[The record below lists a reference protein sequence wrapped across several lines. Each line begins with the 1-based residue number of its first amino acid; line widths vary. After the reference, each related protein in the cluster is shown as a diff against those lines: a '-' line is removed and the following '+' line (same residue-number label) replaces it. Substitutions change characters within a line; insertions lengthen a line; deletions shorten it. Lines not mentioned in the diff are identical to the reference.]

1 MYFIHGRKNY
11 ICFSEKQLKVIY
23 STENFEIL
31 ISTMNQDSLDFLIPM
46 FPFSHFSNF
55 RILIVNQTQNQ
66 KLLISDYPNIRVIN
80 SEEKGLSKSR
90 NTAFQNAVGEILL
103 IADDDVVFQEGFNS
117 KIINAY
123 NEFQNAAAIKFC
135 VLKSDGNRMKN
146 YPSVSKKNSNILNI
160 LDTSSIEITLNKK
173 KVGAANIQ
181 FDEKFG
187 LGSIFE
193 IGEEAIFLSDLKKK
207 GRQIA
212 FVPEI
217 IVKHDKPTSS
227 EKENLIEKYYNQ
239 GALFTRIFNKNY
251 IFWIFVKFFF
261 DLKQGKIKLSAIKK
275 LLKSAKN
282 GHKEFESAI

>member
-1 MYFIHGRKNY
+1 MHAIQARKNY

-23 STENFEIL
+23 SSENFEIL
-31 ISTMNQDSLDFLIPM
+31 ISTMNRDSLDFLIPM

-55 RILIVNQTQNQ
+55 SILIVNQTQNQ

-90 NTAFQNAVGEILL
+90 NAALKNAVGEIVL
-103 IADDDVVFQEGFNS
+103 IADDDIVFQEGFNF

-123 NEFQNAAAIKFC
+123 NEFKNAGAIKFC
-135 VLKSDGNRMKN
+135 AIKSEGSLMKN
-146 YPSVSKKNSNILNI
+146 YPSVSKKDSTILNI
-160 LDTSSIEITLNKK
+160 LDTSSIEVTLNKK
-173 KVGAANIQ
+173 KAEIANIQ

-207 GRQIA
+207 GMQIA

-217 IVKHDKPTSS
+217 IVKHEKSTSS
-227 EKENLIEKYYNQ
+227 AKENLIEKYYNQ
-239 GALFTRIFNKNY
+239 GALFTRIFSKNY
-251 IFWIFVKFFF
+251 IFWIFVKLFF
-261 DLKQGKIKLSAIKK
+261 DLKQGKIKLSALKK
-275 LLKSAKN
+275 LLKSAKK

>member
-1 MYFIHGRKNY
+1 
-11 ICFSEKQLKVIY
+11 
-23 STENFEIL
+23 
-31 ISTMNQDSLDFLIPM
+31 MNRDSLDFLIPM

-55 RILIVNQTQNQ
+55 SILIVNQTQNQ

-90 NTAFQNAVGEILL
+90 NAALKNAVGEIVL
-103 IADDDVVFQEGFNS
+103 IADDDIVFQEGFNF

-123 NEFQNAAAIKFC
+123 NEFKNAGAIKFC
-135 VLKSDGNRMKN
+135 AIKSEGSLMKN
-146 YPSVSKKNSNILNI
+146 YPSVSKKDSTILNI
-160 LDTSSIEITLNKK
+160 LDTSSIEVTLNKK
-173 KVGAANIQ
+173 KAEIANIQ

-207 GRQIA
+207 GMQIA

-217 IVKHDKPTSS
+217 IVKHEKSTSS
-227 EKENLIEKYYNQ
+227 AKENLIEKYYNQ
-239 GALFTRIFNKNY
+239 GALFTRIFSKNY
-251 IFWIFVKFFF
+251 IFWIFVKLFF
-261 DLKQGKIKLSAIKK
+261 DLKQGKIKLSALKK
-275 LLKSAKN
+275 LLKSAKK

>member
-1 MYFIHGRKNY
+1 
-11 ICFSEKQLKVIY
+11 
-23 STENFEIL
+23 
-31 ISTMNQDSLDFLIPM
+31 MNQDSLDFLIPM

-66 KLLISDYPNIRVIN
+66 KLLSSDYPNIRVIN

-90 NTAFQNAVGEILL
+90 NTALKNAVGEILL
-103 IADDDVVFQEGFNS
+103 IADDDIVLQEGFNS

-123 NEFQNAAAIKFC
+123 NEFQNAVAIKFC
-135 VLKSDGNRMKN
+135 ALKSDGNLMKS
-146 YPSVSKKNSNILNI
+146 YPSVSKKNSTILSI
-160 LDTSSIEITLNKK
+160 LDTSSIEVTLNKK
-173 KVGAANIQ
+173 KVDIANIQ

-187 LGSIFE
+187 LGSAFE

-207 GRQIA
+207 GMQIA

-217 IVKHDKPTSS
+217 IVKHEKSTSS
-227 EKENLIEKYYNQ
+227 EKENLTEKYYNQ

-251 IFWIFVKFFF
+251 IFWIFVKLFF

-282 GHKEFESAI
+282 GHKEFESVI